1 MHCEVSI
8 ISRNIHTIDLKN
20 VQLVNLE
27 GEIMYV
33 TGAALLDQRP
43 ALASAP
49 KTKFVFRDLLYKCEQ
64 ISSFSRDNLKKFFV
78 QLYSRSK

>member
-43 ALASAP
+43 ASSAL
-49 KTKFVFRDLLYKCEQ
+49 KMKFVFRDLLCKCEQ
-64 ISSFSRDNLKKFFV
+64 ITFLH
-78 QLYSRSK
+78 LYLY